1 VPLLASR
8 RVGARDP
15 GPFAAQLRG
24 LREAASLTQEEL
36 AARAGLTAKAIGALE
51 RGERRRPYPHTVRA
65 LADALALDETGRADL
80 SAAATPSAPAALSPA
95 ARQPALVG
103 RRRELG
109 DVVAALTSR
118 ETRLLTVTG
127 PGGVGKTRLALEA
140 APRVA
145 AATGESPVVVELAE
159 VPDAALV
166 MPTVA
171 QVLGLPQ
178 TAAHGAFS
186 AVTGF
191 LGSRRRLLLLDNLEH
206 VLPAATDIGRLLDA
220 CPGVTVLATSR
231 APLRISGE
239 REFPLSPLTLPEAS
253 DVAAVEESGA
263 GRLLLER
270 ARAVAPG
277 FALTER
283 TAPAIAQ
290 ICRDLDGLPL
300 ALELAAA
307 HARLLGPEALLAR
320 LDQAVQSPRSRELP
334 GRQSTIRSML
344 DWSYALLTRDE
355 QTALRRLSVFSG
367 GFTFE
372 AVEEVLGD
380 DVDAFSAL
388 AGLVDQ
394 SMVLPR
400 VSGTGSSNRF
410 ASMRP
415 AASRRAPRPTTLRTG
430 MPTGYARWAGTRSP
444 VSEPRSSPAIS
455 TWFRRAREP
464 ANRVAT
470 SDRHPSAR

>member
-231 APLRISGE
+231 RCGSAES
-239 REFPLSPLTLPEAS
+239 AS
-253 DVAAVEESGA
+253 
-263 GRLLLER
+263 
-270 ARAVAPG
+270 
-277 FALTER
+277 F
-283 TAPAIAQ
+283 
-290 ICRDLDGLPL
+290 
-300 ALELAAA
+300 
-307 HARLLGPEALLAR
+307 
-320 LDQAVQSPRSRELP
+320 RSRP
-334 GRQSTIRSML
+334 
-344 DWSYALLTRDE
+344 
-355 QTALRRLSVFSG
+355 
-367 GFTFE
+367 
-372 AVEEVLGD
+372 
-380 DVDAFSAL
+380 
-388 AGLVDQ
+388 
-394 SMVLPR
+394 
-400 VSGTGSSNRF
+400 
-410 ASMRP
+410 
-415 AASRRAPRPTTLRTG
+415 
-430 MPTGYARWAGTRSP
+430 
-444 VSEPRSSPAIS
+444 
-455 TWFRRAREP
+455 
-464 ANRVAT
+464 
-470 SDRHPSAR
+470 

>member
-1 VPLLASR
+1 
-8 RVGARDP
+8 
-15 GPFAAQLRG
+15 
-24 LREAASLTQEEL
+24 
-36 AARAGLTAKAIGALE
+36 
-51 RGERRRPYPHTVRA
+51 
-65 LADALALDETGRADL
+65 
-80 SAAATPSAPAALSPA
+80 
-95 ARQPALVG
+95 
-103 RRRELG
+103 
-109 DVVAALTSR
+109 
-118 ETRLLTVTG
+118 
-127 PGGVGKTRLALEA
+127 
-140 APRVA
+140 
-145 AATGESPVVVELAE
+145 
-159 VPDAALV
+159 
-166 MPTVA
+166 
-171 QVLGLPQ
+171 
-178 TAAHGAFS
+178 
-186 AVTGF
+186 
-191 LGSRRRLLLLDNLEH
+191 
-206 VLPAATDIGRLLDA
+206 
-220 CPGVTVLATSR
+220 
-231 APLRISGE
+231 
-239 REFPLSPLTLPEAS
+239 
-253 DVAAVEESGA
+253 VAAVEESGA

-415 AASRRAPRPTTLRTG
+415 AASRRAAK
-430 MPTGYARWAGTRSP
+430 PTGRASLIQRVSAGPSRSTSCSTSRCWASIR
-444 VSEPRSSPAIS
+444 
-455 TWFRRAREP
+455 
-464 ANRVAT
+464 
-470 SDRHPSAR
+470 